1 MNLLPLKTQKIRAEL
16 FSLGKKY
23 VIMIFNANIISRK
36 EGDGL
41 LKRSFKGGVH
51 PLSRTHEGKYLTRNK
66 ASQPFS
72 PEYVCIPMNLHLGAP
87 SEPCVSKG
95 DTVKLGQVIATPVG
109 FLGLPIHATC
119 SGEVVDIS
127 EKQQLGPKK
136 VMCITIKNDGLDT
149 REDCLPDI
157 GTCATA
163 APKDIVERIKQ
174 AGICGMGGAAFPLH
188 VKLMIQDEKHAD
200 TIILNGAECETHL
213 TSDFRTMLESPE
225 DIVNGLVAIMRA
237 MDSENGIIAI
247 EDNKPEAIA
256 AMKKAVEGHKDIE
269 VVALKTKY
277 PQGSEKQLITVTTGR
292 EVPRGKLPIDCGVI
306 VTNVA
311 TAAAVKAA
319 IEDGLPLTHRI
330 TTVTGRVKNPCNL
343 YVPIGTVVKDMIEF
357 AGGYEGRIAKL
368 VAGGMMTGPAAP
380 NDDFSVTKAMGGI
393 VALNAK
399 EAISYEEKPC
409 IRCAR
414 CASVCPMGLNPARIK
429 QYCDA
434 NDMAGA
440 KENNVMDCIVCGCC
454 SFTCPANRF
463 LTAAFKNMKDRI
475 TLASRLGGKK

>member
-1 MNLLPLKTQKIRAEL
+1 M
-16 FSLGKKY
+16 F
-23 VIMIFNANIISRK
+23 
-36 EGDGL
+36 
-41 LKRSFKGGVH
+41 KRSFKGGVH
-51 PLSRTHEGKYLTRNK
+51 PLSRTHEGKQLTRNK
-66 ASQPFS
+66 ASQAFS

-87 SEPCVSKG
+87 SEPCVKKG
-95 DTVKLGQVIATPVG
+95 DIVKLGQIIGNPVG
-109 FLGLPIHATC
+109 FLGLPIHASV
-119 SGEVVDIS
+119 SGEVVEVA

-136 VMCITIKNDGLDT
+136 VMCVTIKNDGLDT
-149 REDCLPDI
+149 KEEPMPSI
-157 GTCATA
+157 GTCETA
-163 APKDIVERIKQ
+163 DPKAIVERIKQ

-188 VKLMIQDEKHAD
+188 VKLTIQDEKHAD

-213 TSDFRTMLESPE
+213 TSDFRTMLERTD
-225 DIVNGLVAIMRA
+225 DIVRGLVAIMRA
-237 MDSENGIIAI
+237 MDSERGIIAI
-247 EDNKPEAIA
+247 EDNKPEAIE
-256 AMKKAVEGHKDIE
+256 AMKKAVQGNANISVCE
-269 VVALKTKY
+269 LKTKY

-311 TAAAVKAA
+311 TAAAVKSA
-319 IEDGLPLTHRI
+319 IEDGLPLTHRV
-330 TTVTGRVKNPCNL
+330 TTVTGRVKTPCNL
-343 YVPIGTVVKDMIEF
+343 LVPIGTCIKDMIEF
-357 AGGYEGRIAKL
+357 AGGYEGDIAKL

-393 VALNAK
+393 VALNKK

-414 CASVCPMGLNPARIK
+414 CISVCPIGLNPARIK

-440 KENNVMDCIVCGCC
+440 KENSVMDCIVCGCC

-463 LTAAFKNMKDRI
+463 LTASFKNMKDRI
-475 TLASRLGGKK
+475 TIASRLGGKK